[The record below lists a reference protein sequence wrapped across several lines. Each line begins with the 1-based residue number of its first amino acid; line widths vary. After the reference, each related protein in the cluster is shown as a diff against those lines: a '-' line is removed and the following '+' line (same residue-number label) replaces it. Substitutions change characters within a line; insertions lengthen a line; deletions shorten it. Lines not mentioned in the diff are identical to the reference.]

1 MEKTGFLR
9 TFDKRGLSFDI
20 ASQNLFANSDS
31 YQRLFQA
38 VDGQETLAIVETY
51 HPDLM
56 VKVKGSCTCCTN
68 LTGKALE
75 AATSQ

>member
-9 TFDKRGLSFDI
+9 TFDKRGLSFDV

-56 VKVKGSCTCCTN
+56 
-68 LTGKALE
+68 
-75 AATSQ
+75 